1 MTLSFCISTGDE
13 NFLTTSGA
21 SAINDRGGVSPVF
34 VRYKVKQSFPGK
46 SRGTKGDSIFSPLV
60 QGGERGD
67 FRMKDEDKTKEQLV
81 GELLEMRWRID
92 ELEDSECRCRRAE
105 EKLRKVNRALKVLSE
120 CNQIIVRVR
129 DESVLLSEI
138 CKVFVDVGGYC
149 LAWIGFAEQNEE
161 KTVRPVAQAGYEKGY
176 IETLNITWSDT
187 DRGRG
192 PTGTAIRTGKVSIN
206 RDVLSNPDYALWRL
220 EAIKRGYQ
228 SSIAL
233 PLIDDNRT
241 LGAINIYA
249 PEPDAFNREEVRLLT
264 ELVNDLTY
272 GITALRMRAEHR
284 RAEEEQTRLRRCL
297 EMLWNIARMADADYQ
312 SLCDHVL
319 VEITDMTQSPYAFYA
334 FLNEAETVMKIYA
347 FSEGVMKEC
356 RIEDRPIEYPLVNA
370 GLLGD
375 AVRFRR
381 TLIINDYRSCPGK
394 KGLPGGHVPLT
405 RAMIV
410 PVFSH
415 GRIVAL
421 AGLAN
426 KPTDYTEDDARQIE
440 SFATNVQVI
449 MDRRQAEEEKGKI
462 QVQLLQAQKMEA
474 VGTLAGGVA
483 HDFNNLLT
491 AIRGYVD
498 LVMMKVDESGPF
510 YRNLKQIRNA
520 AIRAAELTR
529 QLLLFSR
536 KQPMEFIHLNINRTI
551 DDLLKMLNRLIGE
564 DIVIRTDLEPD
575 IWMVRAD
582 PGSIEQVIMNLAG
595 NARDAMPNGG
605 RLTIK
610 TENVLLDEESC
621 KVFLEARP
629 GKFVCLSVEDT
640 GAGMNKKTIQHIFE
654 PFFTTKEAGKGTG
667 LGLSVVYGIVKQH
680 EGWIN
685 VSTNSGLGSTF
696 RIYLSASSVEPEDEV
711 KEANPLQKLQGSGE
725 RILLVEDEEGVRGF
739 VSEVLRGNGYSVAEA
754 ANVQEALDIFDR
766 EKGDFHLIF
775 SDVVLPDKSGL
786 HLVDRLLSYK
796 PELRVLLSSGYTD
809 QKSQWSLIQEREI
822 RFLQKPYALAD
833 LLQAVKAVIEKD

>member
-1 MTLSFCISTGDE
+1 
-13 NFLTTSGA
+13 
-21 SAINDRGGVSPVF
+21 
-34 VRYKVKQSFPGK
+34 
-46 SRGTKGDSIFSPLV
+46 
-60 QGGERGD
+60 
-67 FRMKDEDKTKEQLV
+67 MKDEDKLKEQLV
-81 GELLEMRWRID
+81 DELLQMRWRID
-92 ELEDSECRCRRAE
+92 ELEDSECRCRQAE
-105 EKLRKVNRALKVLSE
+105 EKLHRVNRALKVLSE

-129 DESVLLSEI
+129 DEPVLLSEI

-149 LAWIGFAEQNEE
+149 LAWIGFAGQDEE
-161 KTVRPVAQAGYEKGY
+161 KTVRPMAQAGYEEGY
-176 IETLNITWSDT
+176 IETLNITWADT

-206 RDVLSNPDYALWRL
+206 RDVPSNPDYALWRL

-233 PLIDDNRT
+233 PLIDDNRI

-249 PEPDAFNREEVRLLT
+249 PEPDAFDSEEVRLLT
-264 ELVNDLTY
+264 ELANDLAY
-272 GITALRMRAEHR
+272 GITVLHMRAEHR
-284 RAEEEQTRLRRCL
+284 QAEEEQVRLRRRL
-297 EMLWNIARMADADYQ
+297 EILWNIARMADADYQ
-312 SLCDHVL
+312 TLCDHVL
-319 VEITDMTQSPYAFYA
+319 VEITAMTQSPYAFYA

-356 RIEDRPIEYPLVNA
+356 RIEDRPIEYPLVEA

-381 TLIINDYRSCPGK
+381 ALIINDYRSCPGK
-394 KGLPGGHVPLT
+394 KGIPGGHVPLT

-421 AGLAN
+421 AGIAN
-426 KPTDYTEDDARQIE
+426 KPSDYTEDDARQVE

-449 MDRRQAEEEKGKI
+449 MERRHAEEEKGKI
-462 QVQLLQAQKMEA
+462 QAQLLQAQKMEA

-498 LVMMKVDESGPF
+498 LVMMKVDETETF
-510 YRNLKQIRNA
+510 YRYLEQIRNA
-520 AIRAAELTR
+520 SVRAADLTR

-551 DDLLKMLNRLIGE
+551 DDLLLMLNRLIGE

-575 IWMVRAD
+575 IWTVRAD
-582 PGSIEQVIMNLAG
+582 TGSIEQVIMNLAG

-605 RLTIK
+605 SLTIR
-610 TENVLLDEESC
+610 TENVVLDEEQSN
-621 KVFLEARP
+621 VILEARP
-629 GKFVCLSVEDT
+629 GKFVCLSVEDS

-685 VSTNSGLGSTF
+685 VSSKPGRGSTF
-696 RIYLSASSVEPEDEV
+696 RIYLPASSVKSEV
-711 KEANPLQKLQGSGE
+711 EAEKTITVHKLQGSGE

-739 VSEVLRGNGYSVAEA
+739 ASEVLRGSGYSVAEA
-754 ANVQEALDIFDR
+754 ANVQEALEIFER
-766 EKGDFHLIF
+766 EKGNFYLIL

-786 HLVDRLLSYK
+786 YLVDRLLSYK

-809 QKSQWSLIQEREI
+809 QKSQWSLIQEREF
-822 RFLQKPYALAD
+822 RFLQKPYTLAD
-833 LLQAVKAVIEKD
+833 LLQAVKAVIEKG

>member
-1 MTLSFCISTGDE
+1 
-13 NFLTTSGA
+13 
-21 SAINDRGGVSPVF
+21 
-34 VRYKVKQSFPGK
+34 
-46 SRGTKGDSIFSPLV
+46 
-60 QGGERGD
+60 
-67 FRMKDEDKTKEQLV
+67 MKDEDKPKEQLV
-81 GELLEMRWRID
+81 DELQEMRWRID

-105 EKLRKVNRALKVLSE
+105 EKLHRVNRALKVLSE

-129 DESVLLSEI
+129 DEPALLSEI

-149 LAWIGFAEQNEE
+149 LAWVGFTDRDEE
-161 KTVRPVAQAGYEKGY
+161 KTVRLMAQAGYEEGY
-176 IETLNITWSDT
+176 IETLNITWADT

-249 PEPDAFNREEVRLLT
+249 PEPDAFDSEEVRLLT
-264 ELVNDLTY
+264 EMANDLAY
-272 GITALRMRAEHR
+272 GITVLRMRAEHR
-284 RAEEEQTRLRRCL
+284 RSEEEQVRLRRRL
-297 EMLWNIARMADADYQ
+297 EILWNIARMADADYQ
-312 SLCDHVL
+312 TLCDHVL
-319 VEITDMTQSPYAFYA
+319 VEITAMTQSPYAFYA

-347 FSEGVMKEC
+347 FSEGVIKDC
-356 RIEDRPIEYPLVNA
+356 RIEDRPIEYPLVDA
-370 GLLGD
+370 GLIGD

-394 KGLPGGHVPLT
+394 KGVPWGHVPLT
-405 RAMIV
+405 RALIV

-415 GRIVAL
+415 GRVVAL
-421 AGLAN
+421 AGVAD
-426 KPTDYTEDDARQIE
+426 KPTDYTEDDARQVE

-449 MDRRQAEEEKGKI
+449 MDRRHAEEEKGKI
-462 QVQLLQAQKMEA
+462 QAQLLQAQKMEA

-498 LVMMKVDESGPF
+498 LVMMKVDESETF
-510 YRNLKQIRNA
+510 YRYLKQIRNA
-520 AIRAAELTR
+520 SVRAADLTR

-551 DDLLKMLNRLIGE
+551 DDLLLMLNRLIGE
-564 DIVIRTDLEPD
+564 DIVIRTNLEPD

-582 PGSIEQVIMNLAG
+582 TGSIEQVIMNLAG

-605 RLTIK
+605 SLTIR
-610 TENVLLDEESC
+610 TENVLLDEEQSN
-621 KVFLEARP
+621 VILEARP

-685 VSTNSGLGSTF
+685 VSSKQDRGSMF
-696 RIYLSASSVEPEDEV
+696 RIYLSASSVKPEDEKGKPIPV
-711 KEANPLQKLQGSGE
+711 HKLQGSGE
-725 RILLVEDEEGVRGF
+725 RILLVEDAEGVRGF
-739 VSEVLRGNGYSVAEA
+739 ASEVLRGSGYSVTEA
-754 ANVQEALDIFDR
+754 SNVQEALEIFER
-766 EKGDFHLIF
+766 EKGDFHLLL

-786 HLVDRLLSYK
+786 YLVDRLLSYK

-809 QKSQWSLIQEREI
+809 QKSQWRLIQEREF

-833 LLQAVKAVIEKD
+833 LLQAVKEVIEKN

>member
-1 MTLSFCISTGDE
+1 
-13 NFLTTSGA
+13 
-21 SAINDRGGVSPVF
+21 
-34 VRYKVKQSFPGK
+34 
-46 SRGTKGDSIFSPLV
+46 
-60 QGGERGD
+60 
-67 FRMKDEDKTKEQLV
+67 MKDEDKPKEQFV
-81 GELLEMRWRID
+81 EELLKMRMRID
-92 ELEDSECRCRRAE
+92 ELEDAECRCRRAE
-105 EKLRKVNRALKVLSE
+105 GELRKVNRALKVLSE

-129 DESVLLSEI
+129 DEPVLLNRI
-138 CKVFVDVGGYC
+138 CRVFVEIGGYR
-149 LAWIGFAEQNEE
+149 LAWIGFAEHNRE
-161 KTVRPVAQAGYEKGY
+161 KSVRPVAQAGYEDGY
-176 IETLNITWSDT
+176 IETLDITWADT

-192 PTGTAIRTGKVSIN
+192 PTGIAIRAGEVSIN
-206 RDVLSNPDYALWRL
+206 RNIPSNPDYALWRV

-228 SSIAL
+228 SSIAI
-233 PLIDDNRT
+233 PLIDDNRL

-249 PEPDAFNREEVRLLT
+249 PEPDAFDSEEVRLLT
-264 ELVNDLTY
+264 ELANDLAY
-272 GITALRMRAEHR
+272 GITTLRMRAEHSR
-284 RAEEEQTRLRRCL
+284 VEEEQTRLRRRL

-312 SLCDHVL
+312 TLCDLVL
-319 VEITDMTQSPYAFYA
+319 VEITAMTQSPYAFYG
-334 FLNEAETVMKIYA
+334 FLNEEETVMKIYA
-347 FSEGVMKEC
+347 FSAGAMKEC
-356 RIEDRPIEYPLVNA
+356 RIQDRPIEYPLVNA

-381 TLIINDYRSCPGK
+381 TLMINDYQSCSGK
-394 KGLPGGHVPLT
+394 KGIPDSHIPLA
-405 RAMIV
+405 RVLIV

-421 AGLAN
+421 AGVAN
-426 KPTDYTEDDARQIE
+426 KPSDYTEDDARQIE

-462 QVQLLQAQKMEA
+462 QAQLLQAQKMEA

-498 LVMMKVDESGPF
+498 LVMMKVDESEPF

-520 AIRAAELTR
+520 SMRAADLTR

-564 DIVIRTDLEPD
+564 DIAIRTYPEPD

-595 NARDAMPNGG
+595 NARDAMPDGG
-605 RLTIK
+605 SLTIR
-610 TENVLLDEESC
+610 TENVLLDEEYC
-621 KVFLEARP
+621 KVILEARP
-629 GKFVCLSVEDT
+629 GRFVCLSVEDT
-640 GAGMNKKTIQHIFE
+640 GAGMNKKTVQHIFE

-685 VSTNSGLGSTF
+685 VSSKSGLGSTF
-696 RIYLSASSVEPEDEV
+696 RIYLPASSVKSEDEAR
-711 KEANPLQKLQGSGE
+711 KENPVQKLQGSGE

-739 VSEVLRGNGYSVAEA
+739 ASEALRGSGYVVIEA
-754 ANVQEALDIFDR
+754 ANVQEALEIFER
-766 EKGDFHLIF
+766 EKGDFHLIL
-775 SDVVLPDKSGL
+775 SDVVLPDNSGL
-786 HLVDRLLSYK
+786 HLVDQLLSYK
-796 PELRVLLSSGYTD
+796 PDLQVLLSSGYTD
-809 QKSQWSLIQEREI
+809 QKSQWRLIRERKF
-822 RFLQKPYALAD
+822 RFLQKPYALGD
-833 LLQAVKAVIEKD
+833 LLQAVKEVMEQN

>member
-1 MTLSFCISTGDE
+1 
-13 NFLTTSGA
+13 
-21 SAINDRGGVSPVF
+21 
-34 VRYKVKQSFPGK
+34 
-46 SRGTKGDSIFSPLV
+46 
-60 QGGERGD
+60 
-67 FRMKDEDKTKEQLV
+67 MKDEDKPKEQLV
-81 GELLEMRWRID
+81 DELQEMRWRID

-105 EKLRKVNRALKVLSE
+105 KKLHRVNRALKVLSE

-129 DESVLLSEI
+129 DESALLSEI

-149 LAWIGFAEQNEE
+149 LAWIGFAGQDEE
-161 KTVRPVAQAGYEKGY
+161 KTVLPVAQAGYEEGY
-176 IETLNITWSDT
+176 IETLNITWADT

-206 RDVLSNPDYALWRL
+206 RDVLSNLDYALWRL
-220 EAIKRGYQ
+220 EALKRGYQ

-241 LGAINIYA
+241 LGAINVYA
-249 PEPDAFNREEVRLLT
+249 PEPDAFDSEEVRLLT
-264 ELVNDLTY
+264 EMANDLAY
-272 GITALRMRAEHR
+272 GITVLRMRAEHKQ
-284 RAEEEQTRLRRCL
+284 AEEEQVRLRRRL
-297 EMLWNIARMADADYQ
+297 EILWNIARMADADYQ
-312 SLCDHVL
+312 TLCDHVL
-319 VEITDMTQSPYAFYA
+319 VEITAMTQSPYAFYA

-347 FSEGVMKEC
+347 FSEGVIKDC
-356 RIEDRPIEYPLVNA
+356 RIEDRPIEYPLVDA

-394 KGLPGGHVPLT
+394 KGVPWGHIPLT
-405 RAMIV
+405 RALIV

-415 GRIVAL
+415 GRVVAL
-421 AGLAN
+421 AGVAD
-426 KPTDYTEDDARQIE
+426 KPTDYTEDDARQVE

-449 MDRRQAEEEKGKI
+449 MDRRQAEEEKGEI
-462 QVQLLQAQKMEA
+462 QAQLLQAQKMEA

-498 LVMMKVDESGPF
+498 LVMMKVDESETF
-510 YRNLKQIRNA
+510 YRYLKQIRNA
-520 AIRAAELTR
+520 SVRAADLTR

-551 DDLLKMLNRLIGE
+551 DDLLLMLNRLIGE
-564 DIVIRTDLEPD
+564 DIVIRTNLEPD

-582 PGSIEQVIMNLAG
+582 TGSIEQVIMNLAG

-605 RLTIK
+605 SLTIR
-610 TENVLLDEESC
+610 TENVLLDEEQSN
-621 KVFLEARP
+621 VILEARP

-685 VSTNSGLGSTF
+685 VSSKSGLGSTF
-696 RIYLSASSVEPEDEV
+696 RIYLPASSVKSEDEARKAYPV
-711 KEANPLQKLQGSGE
+711 QKLQGSGE

-739 VSEVLRGNGYSVAEA
+739 ASEALRGSGYVVIEA
-754 ANVQEALDIFDR
+754 VNVQEALDIFER
-766 EKGDFHLIF
+766 EKGDFHLIL
-775 SDVVLPDKSGL
+775 SDVVLPDNSGL
-786 HLVDRLLSYK
+786 HLVDQLLSYK
-796 PELRVLLSSGYTD
+796 PDLQVLLSSGYTD
-809 QKSQWSLIQEREI
+809 QKSQWPLIREREF
-822 RFLQKPYALAD
+822 RFLQKPYALGD
-833 LLQAVKAVIEKD
+833 LLQAVKEVIEKN

>member
-1 MTLSFCISTGDE
+1 
-13 NFLTTSGA
+13 
-21 SAINDRGGVSPVF
+21 
-34 VRYKVKQSFPGK
+34 
-46 SRGTKGDSIFSPLV
+46 
-60 QGGERGD
+60 
-67 FRMKDEDKTKEQLV
+67 MKDEDKPKEQLV
-81 GELLEMRWRID
+81 DELQEMRWRID

-105 EKLRKVNRALKVLSE
+105 KKLHRVNRALKVLSE

-129 DESVLLSEI
+129 DESALLSEI

-149 LAWIGFAEQNEE
+149 LAWIGFAGQDEE
-161 KTVRPVAQAGYEKGY
+161 KTVLPVAQAGYEEGY
-176 IETLNITWSDT
+176 IETLNITWADT

-220 EAIKRGYQ
+220 EALKRGYQ

-241 LGAINIYA
+241 LGAINVYA
-249 PEPDAFNREEVRLLT
+249 PEPDAFDSEEVRLLT
-264 ELVNDLTY
+264 EMANDLAY
-272 GITALRMRAEHR
+272 GITVLRMRAEHKQ
-284 RAEEEQTRLRRCL
+284 AEEEQVRLRRRL
-297 EMLWNIARMADADYQ
+297 EILWNIARMADADYQ
-312 SLCDHVL
+312 TLCDHVL
-319 VEITDMTQSPYAFYA
+319 VEITAMTQSPYAFYA

-347 FSEGVMKEC
+347 FSEGVIKDC
-356 RIEDRPIEYPLVNA
+356 RIEDRPIEYPLVDA

-394 KGLPGGHVPLT
+394 KGVPWGHIPLT
-405 RAMIV
+405 RALIV

-415 GRIVAL
+415 GRVVAL
-421 AGLAN
+421 AGVAD
-426 KPTDYTEDDARQIE
+426 KPTDYTEDDARQVE

-449 MDRRQAEEEKGKI
+449 MDRRQAEEEKGEI
-462 QVQLLQAQKMEA
+462 QAQLLQAQKMEA

-498 LVMMKVDESGPF
+498 LVMMKVDESETF
-510 YRNLKQIRNA
+510 YRYLKQIRNA
-520 AIRAAELTR
+520 SVRAADLTR

-551 DDLLKMLNRLIGE
+551 DDLLLMLNRLIGE
-564 DIVIRTDLEPD
+564 DIVIRTNLEPD

-582 PGSIEQVIMNLAG
+582 TGSIEQVIMNLAG

-605 RLTIK
+605 SLTIR
-610 TENVLLDEESC
+610 TENVLLDEEQSN
-621 KVFLEARP
+621 VILEARP

-685 VSTNSGLGSTF
+685 VSSKSGLGSTF
-696 RIYLSASSVEPEDEV
+696 RIYLPASSVKSEDEARKAYPV
-711 KEANPLQKLQGSGE
+711 QKLQGSGE

-739 VSEVLRGNGYSVAEA
+739 ASEALRGSGYVVIEA
-754 ANVQEALDIFDR
+754 VNVQEALDIFER
-766 EKGDFHLIF
+766 EKGDFHLIL
-775 SDVVLPDKSGL
+775 SDVVLPDNSGL
-786 HLVDRLLSYK
+786 HLVDQLLSYK
-796 PELRVLLSSGYTD
+796 PDLQVLLSSGYTD
-809 QKSQWSLIQEREI
+809 QKSQWPLIREREF
-822 RFLQKPYALAD
+822 RFLQKPYALGD
-833 LLQAVKAVIEKD
+833 LLQAVKEVIEKN

>member
-1 MTLSFCISTGDE
+1 
-13 NFLTTSGA
+13 
-21 SAINDRGGVSPVF
+21 
-34 VRYKVKQSFPGK
+34 
-46 SRGTKGDSIFSPLV
+46 
-60 QGGERGD
+60 
-67 FRMKDEDKTKEQLV
+67 MKDEDKPKEQLV
-81 GELLEMRWRID
+81 DELLEMRLRID
-92 ELEDSECRCRRAE
+92 ELEDAECRCRRAE
-105 EKLRKVNRALKVLSE
+105 GQLRKVNRALKVLSE

-129 DESVLLSEI
+129 DESVLLRDI
-138 CKVFVDVGGYC
+138 CKVFVDVGGYR
-149 LAWIGFAEQNEE
+149 LAWIGFAGQDEE
-161 KTVRPVAQAGYEKGY
+161 KTVWPAAQSGYEEGY
-176 IETLNITWSDT
+176 IETLDITWADT
-187 DRGRG
+187 DRGHG

-206 RDVLSNPDYALWRL
+206 WDVPSNPDYALWRD

-228 SSIAL
+228 SSIAI
-233 PLIDDNRT
+233 PLIDDNRI

-249 PEPDAFNREEVRLLT
+249 PEPDAFDSEEVRLLT
-264 ELVNDLTY
+264 ELANDLAY
-272 GITALRMRAEHR
+272 GITTLRMRAEHSR
-284 RAEEEQTRLRRCL
+284 VEEEQTRLRRRL
-297 EMLWNIARMADADYQ
+297 EMLWNIARMADADYPT
-312 SLCDHVL
+312 LCDLVL
-319 VEITDMTQSPYAFYA
+319 VEITAMTQSPYAFYG

-375 AVRFRR
+375 AVRFRK

-394 KGLPGGHVPLT
+394 KGIPDGHVLLT
-405 RAMIV
+405 RILII

-421 AGLAN
+421 AGVAN

-462 QVQLLQAQKMEA
+462 QAQLLQAQKMEA

-491 AIRGYVD
+491 AIRGYID
-498 LVMMKVDESGPF
+498 LVMMKVDESEPF

-520 AIRAAELTR
+520 SMRAADLTR

-564 DIVIRTDLEPD
+564 DIAIRTYLEPD

-595 NARDAMPNGG
+595 NARDAMPDGG
-605 RLTIK
+605 SLTIR
-610 TENVLLDEESC
+610 TENVLLDEEYC
-621 KVFLEARP
+621 KVILEARP
-629 GKFVCLSVEDT
+629 GRFVCLSVEDT
-640 GAGMNKKTIQHIFE
+640 GAGMNKKTVQHIFE

-667 LGLSVVYGIVKQH
+667 LGLSVIYGIVKQH

-685 VSTNSGLGSTF
+685 VSSKPGLGTVF
-696 RIYLSASSVEPEDEV
+696 RVYLPASSVKSEDEARKADPV
-711 KEANPLQKLQGSGE
+711 QKIQGSGE

-739 VSEVLRGNGYSVAEA
+739 ASEALRGSGYVVIEA
-754 ANVQEALDIFDR
+754 ANVQEALDIFER
-766 EKGDFHLIF
+766 EKGDFHLIL
-775 SDVVLPDKSGL
+775 SDVVLPDNSGL
-786 HLVDRLLSYK
+786 HLVDQLLSYK
-796 PELRVLLSSGYTD
+796 PDLQVLLSSGYTD
-809 QKSQWSLIQEREI
+809 QKSQWLLIRERKF

-833 LLQAVKAVIEKD
+833 LLQAVKEVMEKN

>member
-1 MTLSFCISTGDE
+1 
-13 NFLTTSGA
+13 
-21 SAINDRGGVSPVF
+21 
-34 VRYKVKQSFPGK
+34 
-46 SRGTKGDSIFSPLV
+46 
-60 QGGERGD
+60 
-67 FRMKDEDKTKEQLV
+67 MKDEDKTKEQLV

-129 DESVLLSEI
+129 DEPVLLSEI

-462 QVQLLQAQKMEA
+462 QAQLLQAQKMEA

-621 KVFLEARP
+621 KVFLEAWP

-739 VSEVLRGNGYSVAEA
+739 ASEVLRGNGYSVAEA

-809 QKSQWSLIQEREI
+809 QKSQWRLIQEREF